1 MDFEKIKNLN
11 VLKKSES
18 ILNGLVIE
26 EEINTTDLLKLLNSN
41 LLKTTFNNPTSRKIY
56 ENEKHQLNCYF
67 KLVKNGIA
75 YVKYEKVKNMPFGRC
90 NPCKALGL
98 FSIRREIRQ
107 TLAKKKYVDIDI
119 VNAHPVFLYNI
130 CLANGWKCDYLEN
143 YIKNIKIS
151 K

>member
-75 YVKYEKVKNMPFGRC
+75 YVKYEKVKNMPSITKKLEIKELSHQLLAHF
-90 NPCKALGL
+90 LL
-98 FSIRREIRQ
+98 FLVEKFSFLRR
-107 TLAKKKYVDIDI
+107 
-119 VNAHPVFLYNI
+119 
-130 CLANGWKCDYLEN
+130 
-143 YIKNIKIS
+143 
-151 K
+151 